1 MLLVGLSTSVMPVPS
16 TAEISLGDAEV
27 FTELGRLAAQDP
39 AALAKWLTDN
49 GFPQPDGIDAN
60 LAPYVAD
67 HRMDTTSVPVAGN
80 RPTLVTGLALLAILG
95 VGGVMIVIALIA
107 RRVPAEHRLS

>member
-1 MLLVGLSTSVMPVPS
+1 M
-16 TAEISLGDAEV
+16 
-27 FTELGRLAAQDP
+27 DP
-39 AALAKWLTDN
+39 
-49 GFPQPDGIDAN
+49 
-60 LAPYVAD
+60 
-67 HRMDTTSVPVAGN
+67 TSVPVAGN